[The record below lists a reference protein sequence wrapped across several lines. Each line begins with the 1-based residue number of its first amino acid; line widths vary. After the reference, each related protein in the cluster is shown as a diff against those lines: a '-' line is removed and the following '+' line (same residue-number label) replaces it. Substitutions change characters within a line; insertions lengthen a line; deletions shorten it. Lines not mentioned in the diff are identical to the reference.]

1 MERIKGFDNVDRLSK
16 ADQYFSNIMVVPRL
30 SERLECMGYRRKVDL
45 EIVEIRPDLNTLR
58 NASRELRNS
67 AKFKALL
74 QVGMITSVPHARID
88 IWRIGGPSHR

>member
-1 MERIKGFDNVDRLSK
+1 
-16 ADQYFSNIMVVPRL
+16 MVIPRL

-74 QVGMITSVPHARID
+74 QVIMIGSIKQLQVD
-88 IWRIGGPSHR
+88 IGCIGGPSHW